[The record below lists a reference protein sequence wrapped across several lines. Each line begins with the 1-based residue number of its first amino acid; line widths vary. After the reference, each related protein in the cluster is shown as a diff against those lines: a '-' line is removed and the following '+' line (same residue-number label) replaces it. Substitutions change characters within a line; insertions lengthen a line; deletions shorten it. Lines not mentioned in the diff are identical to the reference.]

1 MAISKKKRSGLALR
15 GLRRLVFLFLSGLS
29 EVGAGAE
36 AAPTNV
42 ILIMADDLGY
52 GDLGCYGNETIPTPN
67 IDALAEQG
75 MRFTD
80 FHSNG
85 AVCSPTRAALMT
97 GRYQQRAGIGGVVT
111 AANHRDKGMA
121 VEETTIADLLSRGG
135 YATAIFG
142 KWHLGYA
149 PEFSPVHQG
158 FDEFIGFVSGN
169 VDFFSHI
176 DQAGNE
182 DWWYRDQ
189 PRPEEGYVTH
199 LITRHGLR
207 FIEDNRA
214 RPFFLYLPHLSPHYP
229 YQGPDDGPIRAAD
242 SLGITADPEVDIPR
256 AYREMVVE
264 LDEGVGA
271 IMAALERLGLTE
283 RTLVMFCS
291 DNGANRHG
299 SNGHLRGGKGSIWE
313 GGHRVPMIARW
324 PGAIAAGAVTDATAM
339 SMDLLPTVL
348 EVAGIQAPDGL
359 DGISL
364 LPLLRGE
371 GELRERT
378 LFWHMRGSVAARRGP
393 WKLVIERGE
402 RAEGRAVESLFHLG
416 EDPAERRPVGES
428 DIHERLRGEIEAWLE
443 SWADVPQRS

>member
-1 MAISKKKRSGLALR
+1 MAKSEKRRYGLLLR
-15 GLRRLVFLFLSGLS
+15 GLRSLVFLFLSCLS
-29 EVGAGAE
+29 AVSAGGE
-36 AAPTNV
+36 TAPTNV

-67 IDALAEQG
+67 IDALAEEG

-111 AANHRDKGMA
+111 AANHREEGMA

-182 DWWYRDQ
+182 DWWYGDQ

-199 LITRHGLR
+199 LITRHGLG

-214 RPFFLYLPHLSPHYP
+214 RPFFLYLPHLAPHYP
-229 YQGPDDGPIRAAD
+229 YQGPDDGPIRSAD
-242 SLGITADPEVDIPR
+242 SLGIIADPEVDIPR

-291 DNGANRHG
+291 DNGANQHG

-324 PGAIAAGAVTDATAM
+324 PGTILAGAVTDATAM

-348 EVAGIQAPDGL
+348 EVAGIRAPDDL

-416 EDPAERRPVGES
+416 EDPAERRPVDEG